1 MESNMDFWTFVLST
15 IVLSYSEINTKSSVH
30 YLAKDFITRIA
41 VTGIVYFHYS
51 TFYNVNKKIAFDEI
65 KKCIRISLFF
75 TLYNK
80 YGIFG
85 LLNYFLA
92 SYIYIYCYIYYEK
105 KITIE
110 IITKML
116 LSMVELLDYLIENS
130 KYLLTEE
137 ELKNIEE
144 LTASIEEPEE
154 DELVKDEPVEE
165 EHEEDE
171 PVEEEHEEDEPV
183 EEEHDEDEPVEEEH
197 DEDEPVEEE
206 HEEDEPVKEEPV
218 EEEDVFRD
226 GIYHTIIA
234 QQVRS
239 EAWKHFS
246 LYRF

>member
-144 LTASIEEPEE
+144 LTASIEE
-154 DELVKDEPVEE
+154 

-171 PVEEEHEEDEPV
+171 PVEEEHDEDEPV

-206 HEEDEPVKEEPV
+206 HEEDEPVEEEPV